1 MYGVCYNIYEMKKGS
16 INMKKPIDW
25 EQVDAE
31 FDEYLKKEQFI
42 NEQIAKEREK
52 VKSVEELT
60 TDAQNVNLIIEKN
73 NFKSKLLTPK
83 KGNKE

>member
-1 MYGVCYNIYEMKKGS
+1 
-16 INMKKPIDW
+16 MKKPIDW

-31 FDEYLKKEQFI
+31 FDEYLKKEQFV
-42 NEQIAKEREK
+42 NEQIAEERKK

>member
-1 MYGVCYNIYEMKKGS
+1 MKQ
-16 INMKKPIDW
+16 PIDW

-31 FDEYLKKEQFI
+31 FDEYLEKEQFV

-60 TDAQNVNLIIEKN
+60 KDAQNVNLIIEKN

-83 KGNKE
+83 KR

>member
-1 MYGVCYNIYEMKKGS
+1 
-16 INMKKPIDW
+16 MKKPIDW

-31 FDEYLKKEQFI
+31 FDEYLKKEQFV

-60 TDAQNVNLIIEKN
+60 SDAQNVNLIIEKN

-83 KGNKE
+83 KR